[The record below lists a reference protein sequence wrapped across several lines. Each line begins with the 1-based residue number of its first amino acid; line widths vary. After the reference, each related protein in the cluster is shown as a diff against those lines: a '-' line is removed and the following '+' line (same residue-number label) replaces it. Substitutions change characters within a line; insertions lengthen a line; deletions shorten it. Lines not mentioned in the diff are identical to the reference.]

1 MTSKTV
7 SQLDANGYFIGPT
20 TADESPREPGLFQIP
35 FGAVEQA
42 PPEVQAPGM
51 RYRPDGDG
59 GWIAEALPSDQDS
72 TSQGGGSGEIN
83 QESLLERLARL
94 EADAAAL
101 RQELADLSP

>member
-1 MTSKTV
+1 MGKIV
-7 SQLDANGYFIGPT
+7 SQLDADGYFIGPT

-42 PPEVQAPGM
+42 PPEMQVPGM

-59 GWIAEALPSDQDS
+59 GWIAEALPSDQGNA
-72 TSQGGGSGEIN
+72 SQGDGSDEIA
-83 QESLLERLARL
+83 QDSLLDRLARL
-94 EADAAAL
+94 EEEAAAL